1 MALNNLGTCHYSMGT
16 YHTATVFFEQAISLY
31 QKDQAS
37 TMIKSLFSLALTC
50 FKLGDI
56 KRAGEAIS
64 TGMKEACVLEDEI
77 YQLKFQF
84 LQALYIEK
92 DGCEQ
97 LRSALFGLRNK
108 KMFADLEELA
118 LDAANYYK
126 ERDMYKESSTF
137 LRL

>member
-1 MALNNLGTCHYSMGT
+1 
-16 YHTATVFFEQAISLY
+16 
-31 QKDQAS
+31 
-37 TMIKSLFSLALTC
+37 
-50 FKLGDI
+50 
-56 KRAGEAIS
+56 
-64 TGMKEACVLEDEI
+64 MKEACVLEDEI

-137 LRL
+137 FEIVIEARTHIQKGDEMYENEA